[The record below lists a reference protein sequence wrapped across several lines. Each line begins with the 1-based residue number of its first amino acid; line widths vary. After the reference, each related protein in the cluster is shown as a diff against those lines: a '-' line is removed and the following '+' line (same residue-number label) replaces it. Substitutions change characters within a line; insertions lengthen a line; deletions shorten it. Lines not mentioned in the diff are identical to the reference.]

1 MWNILEFLIEF
12 REFLENKATIKIEK
26 FKQLP
31 PLHAAASEGNISDV
45 RIYLHRKCDVNKQD
59 INGKTPLHH
68 AYEKGNKEIIEV
80 LLQYHDI
87 DTNIQDN
94 KGHIPEYYN
103 TEFEN
108 KVDKLGEV
116 IE

>member
-1 MWNILEFLIEF
+1 MLKILEIFF
-12 REFLENKATIKIEK
+12 ENKARIKIER

-31 PLHAAASEGNISDV
+31 PLHAAAAEGSISDV

-59 INGKTPLHH
+59 INGNTPLHH
-68 AYEKGNKEIIEV
+68 AYEKGNKEVIKI
-80 LLQYHDI
+80 LLQSHGI
-87 DTNIQDN
+87 DKNIQDN
-94 KGHIPEYYN
+94 KNYIPADYS

>member
-1 MWNILEFLIEF
+1 MLKILEIFF
-12 REFLENKATIKIEK
+12 ENKAIIKIER

-31 PLHAAASEGNISDV
+31 PLHAAAAEGNISDV

-59 INGKTPLHH
+59 INGNIP
-68 AYEKGNKEIIEV
+68 
-80 LLQYHDI
+80 LLQSHGI
-87 DTNIQDN
+87 DKNIQDN
-94 KGHIPEYYN
+94 KNYIPADYS

>member
-1 MWNILEFLIEF
+1 MLKILENFF
-12 REFLENKATIKIEK
+12 ENKARIKIER

-31 PLHAAASEGNISDV
+31 PLHAATAEGNISDV

-68 AYEKGNKEIIEV
+68 AYEKVNKEVIQI
-80 LLQYHDI
+80 LLQSHGI
-87 DTNIQDN
+87 DKNIQDN
-94 KGHIPEYYN
+94 KNYIPADYSA
-103 TEFEN
+103 EFEN